1 MFCNFDIFSLMFMEM
16 QRIKGFVLGKLN
28 NVSGLN
34 SFSAE
39 VIEGKKRKDCF
50 LFGNCRSCFLWLVWN
65 VGGKGLCTNATEFS
79 DVHV

>member
-28 NVSGLN
+28 NVSGQN

-39 VIEGKKRKDCF
+39 VIEGKKEKIVFCLVTAGVVF
-50 LFGNCRSCFLWLVWN
+50 FGWCGMCASAWKRSLYKRN
-65 VGGKGLCTNATEFS
+65 RI
-79 DVHV
+79 

>member
-1 MFCNFDIFSLMFMEM
+1 M

-28 NVSGLN
+28 NVSGQN

-39 VIEGKKRKDCF
+39 VIEGEKRKDCF

-65 VGGKGLCTNATEFS
+65 VCFWMEKVFVQMQQNLVMFMFDGFQIWGKR
-79 DVHV
+79 